1 MNRDV
6 ISRIPFVIAV
16 ALTILWVALIAA
28 YVRNIG
34 WTGLTAFAPPELAT
48 LLAAAGGPP
57 AVVWLFVAVT
67 EQRRTVNQ
75 LMAQGR
81 HSLQQSETQTRA
93 LLQLQ
98 NEVSRSQSKA
108 ARDLAV
114 HDLAANAAIL
124 AERLGVTTRD
134 NAAAA
139 WARYGA
145 GDVTVFV
152 QSFLNLAVSHPDM
165 AARIADAVKR
175 DSLAR
180 AALAGYVRRFQRL
193 AHALADDKMT
203 LEIVEEGALGR
214 AYRLFKQADDL
225 AAAPPPRSEMFE
237 GDLVAANLVAER
249 GEPEHVV

>member
-6 ISRIPFVIAV
+6 LSRIPFVIAV
-16 ALTILWVALIAA
+16 ALTILWVALLAL

-34 WTGLTAFAPPELAT
+34 WAGLSAFAPAELAT

-57 AVVWLFVAVT
+57 AVVWLFVSVS
-67 EQRRTVNQ
+67 EQRRTVTQ
-75 LMAQGR
+75 LMAQNR
-81 HSLQQSETQTRA
+81 HSLQQAETQVRA

-98 NEVSRSQSKA
+98 NEIGRSQTQTS
-108 ARDLAV
+108 RDLAI
-114 HDLAANAAIL
+114 HDLAANAAVL

-134 NAAAA
+134 NAPAA

-152 QSFLNLAVSHPDM
+152 QAFLNFAISHPDM

-175 DSLAR
+175 DGLAR

-193 AHALADDKMT
+193 ANALADDKMA

-225 AAAPPPRSEMFE
+225 TTAPPPRSALFE
-237 GDLVAANLVAER
+237 GDLVAER
-249 GEPEHVV
+249 GEAAPVA

>member
-1 MNRDV
+1 LNRDAM
-6 ISRIPFVIAV
+6 SRIPFVIAV
-16 ALTILWVALIAA
+16 ALTVLWGALLAV

-34 WTGLTAFAPPELAT
+34 WAGLSAFAPAELAT

-75 LMAQGR
+75 LMAQSR
-81 HSLQQSETQTRA
+81 HSLQQAETQTRA

-98 NEVSRSQSKA
+98 NEFSRGQSKA

-152 QSFLNLAVSHPDM
+152 QSFLNFAVTHPDM

-175 DSLAR
+175 DNLAR
-180 AALAGYVRRFQRL
+180 AALAGFVRRFQRL
-193 AHALADDKMT
+193 TSALADDKMA
-203 LEIVEEGALGR
+203 LEIMEEGALGR
-214 AYRLFKQADDL
+214 AYHLFKQADDL
-225 AAAPPPRSEMFE
+225 ATAPPLRGEMFE
-237 GDLVAANLVAER
+237 GDMVAER
-249 GEPEHVV
+249 GEPELVA